1 MPSVGAATSWIVDSP
16 VVEPLRL
23 RRVPLL
29 AAFACF
35 AAGDVIALRWQ
46 PTLLLFAAAA
56 LLFALSIFSLRKTLR
71 LAILPTYALWIAV
84 GCWCAQIEP
93 PVPQQRAL
101 HQLADGL
108 SRDIRG
114 TVIRVRTLPPQQQEG
129 PTPPSDF
136 EPGAWDTG
144 DTPAAPDTQSIDLDL
159 QSIEVLTPDVSIMQ
173 PIPGGVRITLSGPPL
188 VLHCGDLIDIP
199 LRLRTPD
206 VYRDPGAWSNADY
219 LLSDGI
225 GATGSTHSSR
235 VEILRASAQP
245 NGSTSPTLRCR
256 IFAAQAWASNR
267 LQAFIASRASH
278 ALPRFLRLT
287 PEDASMLNAMLFGDR
302 THLTH
307 SLREAFERTGT
318 FHLFVVSGLH
328 VALLAAA
335 FFWLLR
341 RLRLPEGP
349 AVLLTILIAFA
360 YAELTGFAVPAQR
373 ALLMTAIYLI
383 AHWLNREITALNAL
397 GAAAL
402 AVLVLDPRA
411 LFEASFQMTFMVI
424 IAIAGLAIPLNE
436 RLLRPHLRALRHL
449 DQPSLDATL
458 PPPLTQFRVNA
469 RMATDLTSALLKHPK
484 NPGAPGPDS
493 RTRARIN
500 APPEGS
506 LRNLPIWLFRLFY
519 WFIEAI
525 LISLTAEL
533 CMVLPMAIYFHR
545 ATLLALPLNLI
556 DIPLLSVL
564 LCVAIVMF
572 LASLVSSWLAMLPA
586 ALTALLLHLMRFTVD
601 SVQHLALANVRTPG
615 PAPIALGIACICIV
629 FCAFALRA
637 ASRRLF
643 AAGVLVALLIP
654 LAVFY
659 PTPPQLHP
667 GKLEVTAIDVGQG
680 DSILVVSPTGQT
692 MLVDAGGPTGRG
704 ENAPPVAWDVGEQ
717 VVAPYLWSRRIRRLD
732 VVVLSHA
739 HSDHM
744 GGMPAILRD
753 FHPRELWISINPGNS
768 PLFYALLAQASAQH
782 MVIRHLHA
790 GESFPWS
797 DLHAT
802 VLAPEAPYANAGAPV
817 NNDSL
822 VLRLACD
829 RASVLLEGDAE
840 APSEAAMLANHRV
853 QPATL
858 LKVGH
863 HGSHTSTTPD
873 FLAAVSPIDAVI
885 SDGQHNTF
893 GHPSPATLSTLE
905 SVHVRTYRTD
915 RLGAETFLLT
925 PGGGISAVSAA
936 SN

>member
-1 MPSVGAATSWIVDSP
+1 MPAFGAATSWLYDSP
-16 VVEPLRL
+16 IVEPLRL

-29 AAFACF
+29 AALTCF
-35 AAGDVIALRWQ
+35 ALGDLIALRWQ
-46 PTLLLFAAAA
+46 PTLLLATATL
-56 LLFALSIFSLRKTLR
+56 LLFALSLFALRKTPR
-71 LAILPTYALWIAV
+71 IAILPIYTLWIAV
-84 GCWCAQIEP
+84 GCWCSQIEP
-93 PVPQQRAL
+93 PIPQQHAL
-101 HQLADGL
+101 QQLADGL
-108 SRDIRG
+108 TRDVRG
-114 TVIRVRTLPPQQQEG
+114 TVIRVRTLPP
-129 PTPPSDF
+129 PAHNNPHPAF
-136 EPGAWDTG
+136 EPSAWETDS
-144 DTPAAPDTQSIDLDL
+144 DAAPDTQSIDIDV
-159 QSIEVLTPDVSIMQ
+159 QSVEYLTPDVSVMQ
-173 PIPGGVRITLSGPPL
+173 PTTGGIRFTLSGPQL
-188 VLHCGDLIDIP
+188 DLHCGDLIAIP

-206 VYRDPGAWSNADY
+206 VYRDPGAWSYADY
-219 LLSDGI
+219 LLSEGI
-225 GATGSTHSSR
+225 GATGSARASR
-235 VEILRASAQP
+235 VEVLRP
-245 NGSTSPTLRCR
+245 STATLRCR

-267 LQAFIASRASH
+267 LQTFANSAASRHLSPA
-278 ALPRFLRLT
+278 LRLT

-307 SLREAFERTGT
+307 SLRLAFERTGT

-360 YAELTGFAVPAQR
+360 YAELTGFAIPAQR

-383 AHWLNREITALNAL
+383 ARWLNREITALNAL

-424 IAIAGLAIPLNE
+424 LAIAGLSIPLNE
-436 RLLRPHLRALRHL
+436 RLILPRLRALRHL
-449 DQPSLDATL
+449 DLLRLDATV
-458 PPPLTQFRVNA
+458 PPRIAQFRIHT
-469 RMATDLTSALLKHPK
+469 RLATELSADLFTPRLA
-484 NPGAPGPDS
+484 
-493 RTRARIN
+493 
-500 APPEGS
+500 
-506 LRNLPIWLFRLFY
+506 NLPVWLLRALF
-519 WFIEAI
+519 WTLGAI

-545 ATLLALPLNLI
+545 ATLLALPLNFI
-556 DIPLLSVL
+556 DIPLLSIL
-564 LCVAIVMF
+564 LCVAIVTF
-572 LASLVSSWLAMLPA
+572 LASLISSWLALIPA

-601 SVQHLALANVRTPG
+601 RVQNLAIANLRTPG
-615 PAPIALGIACICIV
+615 PAPIALALACVCIV

-637 ASRRLF
+637 HRRRHF
-643 AAGVLVALLIP
+643 VAGVFVALLIP
-654 LAVFY
+654 LAVLY
-659 PTPPQLHP
+659 PTPPRLHL
-667 GKLEVTAIDVGQG
+667 GSLEVTAIDVGQG

-704 ENAPPVAWDVGEQ
+704 ENAAAATWDVGEE
-717 VVAPYLWSRRIRRLD
+717 VVAPYLWSRRIRHLD
-732 VVVLSHA
+732 VVLLTHA

-744 GGMPAILRD
+744 GGMPAVLRD
-753 FHPRELWISINPGNS
+753 FHPRELWISIDPGDS
-768 PLFYALLAQASAQH
+768 PLFYALLAQARSQH
-782 MVIRHLHA
+782 MLIRHLHA
-790 GESFPWS
+790 GQAFPWS

-802 VLAPEAPYANAGAPV
+802 VLAPESPYANPGTPI

-822 VLRLACD
+822 VLRLDYD

-840 APSEAAMLANHRV
+840 APSEAAMLANHRI

-873 FLAAVSPIDAVI
+873 FLAAVSPQYAVI

-893 GHPSPATLSTLE
+893 GHPSPLVIDRLAAA
-905 SVHVRTYRTD
+905 HIRTYRTD

-925 PGGGISAVSAA
+925 STGGISAASAA

>member
-1 MPSVGAATSWIVDSP
+1 MPAVGAAPSWIFDSP
-16 VVEPLRL
+16 AVEPLRL

-29 AAFACF
+29 AALACF

-46 PTLLLFAAAA
+46 PTLILAAATA

-101 HQLADGL
+101 QQLADGL
-108 SRDIRG
+108 SRDVRG
-114 TVIRVRTLPPQQQEG
+114 TVIRVRTLPPQQQES

-136 EPGAWDTG
+136 EPGAWDTP
-144 DTPAAPDTQSIDLDL
+144 DTAPDTQSIDLDL
-159 QSIEVLTPDVSIMQ
+159 QSVEVLTADLSTMQ
-173 PIPGGVRITLSGPPL
+173 PISGGVRFTLSGPPL
-188 VLHCGDLIDIP
+188 ALHCGDLIEAP

-206 VYRDPGAWSNADY
+206 VYRDPGAWSYSDY

-225 GATGSTHSSR
+225 GATGSTRSSR
-235 VEILRASAQP
+235 VSILRASH
-245 NGSTSPTLRCR
+245 PTLRCR

-267 LQAFIASRASH
+267 LQAFTTSRANH
-278 ALPRFLRLT
+278 ALPPLLRLT

-307 SLREAFERTGT
+307 ALRLAFERTGT

-341 RLRLPEGP
+341 RFRLPEGP

-360 YAELTGFAVPAQR
+360 YAELTGFGVPAER
-373 ALLMTAIYLI
+373 ALIMTAIYLI
-383 AHWLNREITALNAL
+383 ARWFNREITALNAL

-411 LFEASFQMTFMVI
+411 LFDASFQMTFMVI
-424 IAIAGLAIPLNE
+424 MAIAGLAVPLNE
-436 RLLRPHLRALRHL
+436 RLA
-449 DQPSLDATL
+449 
-458 PPPLTQFRVNA
+458 QFRTNA
-469 RMATDLTSALLKHPK
+469 RLATELSADLFSRLTKPGTPEPTYPDTD
-484 NPGAPGPDS
+484 PGAPGPDF
-493 RTRARIN
+493 RTRGSSSTN
-500 APPEGS
+500 LEGK
-506 LRNLPIWLFRLFY
+506 LRNLPIWLLRLFY
-519 WFIEAI
+519 WFIEAL
-525 LISLTAEL
+525 LISLVAEL

-615 PAPIALGIACICIV
+615 PAPIALAIACVCIV

-637 ASRRLF
+637 HARRLF
-643 AAGVLVALLIP
+643 AAGIVVALLIP
-654 LAVFY
+654 LAVLY
-659 PTPPQLHP
+659 PTPPLLHP

-704 ENAPPVAWDVGEQ
+704 ENAPAATWDVGEE

-732 VVVLSHA
+732 VVLLTHA

-753 FHPRELWISINPGNS
+753 FHPRELWISIEPGDS
-768 PLFYALLAQASAQH
+768 PLFYALLAQARAQH
-782 MVIRHLHA
+782 MVIRPLHA
-790 GESFPWS
+790 GEAFPWS
-797 DLHAT
+797 DLHATAT
-802 VLAPEAPYANAGAPV
+802 VLAPEAPYANGGAPV

-822 VLRLACD
+822 VLRLAYD
-829 RASVLLEGDAE
+829 RSSVLLEGDAE
-840 APSEAAMLANHRV
+840 APSEEAMLANHRL
-853 QPATL
+853 QHATL

-863 HGSHTSTTPD
+863 HGSHTSTTPA
-873 FLAAVSPIDAVI
+873 FLAAVSPVDAVI

-893 GHPSPATLSTLE
+893 GHASPVTLSTLE
-905 SVHVRTYRTD
+905 AAHVRTFRTD
-915 RLGAETFLLT
+915 RLGAETFLLA
-925 PGGGISAVSAA
+925 PSGGISAASAA

>member
-1 MPSVGAATSWIVDSP
+1 MPSVGAAKSWIVDSP

-35 AAGDVIALRWQ
+35 AAGDIIALRWQ
-46 PTLLLFAAAA
+46 PTLLLAAATA

-71 LAILPTYALWIAV
+71 LALLPTYALWIAV

-108 SRDIRG
+108 SRNVRG
-114 TVIRVRTLPPQQQEG
+114 TVIRVRTLPPQQQEA

-144 DTPAAPDTQSIDLDL
+144 DTAAAPDTQSIDLDL
-159 QSIEVLTPDVSIMQ
+159 QSVEVLTPDVSTMQ

-188 VLHCGDLIDIP
+188 ALHCGDLIDVP

-206 VYRDPGAWSNADY
+206 VYRDPGAWSYADY
-219 LLSDGI
+219 LLTDGI

-235 VEILRASAQP
+235 VQILQASH
-245 NGSTSPTLRCR
+245 PTLRCR
-256 IFAAQAWASNR
+256 VFAAQAWASNR
-267 LQAFIASRASH
+267 LQAFTTSRASH

-341 RLRLPEGP
+341 RFRLPEGP

-383 AHWLNREITALNAL
+383 ARWVDREITALNAL

-436 RLLRPHLRALRHL
+436 RLLRPHLHALLHIDRL
-449 DQPSLDATL
+449 DFGSSISPSLTQLRNNVRLATEL
-458 PPPLTQFRVNA
+458 FAN
-469 RMATDLTSALLKHPK
+469 LLSPRL
-484 NPGAPGPDS
+484 A
-493 RTRARIN
+493 
-500 APPEGS
+500 
-506 LRNLPIWLFRLFY
+506 NLPIWLLRVFY
-519 WFIEAI
+519 WFLEA
-525 LISLTAEL
+525 LLVSLTAEL

-572 LASLVSSWLAMLPA
+572 LASLISSWLAMLPA

-615 PAPIALGIACICIV
+615 PAPIALGIACVCIV

-654 LAVFY
+654 LVVFY

-667 GKLEVTAIDVGQG
+667 GKLEVTAVDVGQG
-680 DSILVVSPTGQT
+680 DSILVVSPTGHT

-704 ENAPPVAWDVGEQ
+704 ENAPAATWDVGEQ
-717 VVAPYLWSRRIRRLD
+717 VIAPYLWSRRIRRLD

-768 PLFYALLAQASAQH
+768 PLFYALLAQANAQH
-782 MVIRHLHA
+782 MIIRHLHA

-797 DLHAT
+797 DLQAT
-802 VLAPEAPYANAGAPV
+802 VLAPEAPYANGGAPT

-840 APSEAAMLANHRV
+840 APSEQTMLANHRV

-863 HGSHTSTTPD
+863 HGSHTSTTPA

-893 GHPSPATLSTLE
+893 GHPSPVTLGTLE
-905 SVHVRTYRTD
+905 AAHVRTYRTD

-925 PGGGISAVSAA
+925 PSGGISAL
-936 SN
+936 SNPSN